1 MLFDCLQNAPQPTL
15 DGIRK
20 ITLGLIS
27 RLYNYTAVN
36 PFGYANYSQSARRGY
51 VQNVKRSLSSFPVP
65 CCSLL

>member
-1 MLFDCLQNAPQPTL
+1 MSIARFVSIYTGMLFDCLQNAPQPTL

-36 PFGYANYSQSARRGY
+36 PFG
-51 VQNVKRSLSSFPVP
+51 
-65 CCSLL
+65 